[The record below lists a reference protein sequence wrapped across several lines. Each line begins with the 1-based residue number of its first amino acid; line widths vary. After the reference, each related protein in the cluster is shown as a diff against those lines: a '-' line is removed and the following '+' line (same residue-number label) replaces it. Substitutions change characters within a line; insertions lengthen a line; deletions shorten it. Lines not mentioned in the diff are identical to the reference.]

1 MDEEYVL
8 MAHITS
14 HGYYD
19 GFQVGLLDN
28 IFNIEVET
36 NYNEKIMKL
45 YQGRKESHPVL
56 TLKKERSLLEEA
68 LEWAKAE
75 EKYVLFEMVEDDDYP
90 PIGLVKEISEDYIC
104 VQCYDGYG
112 EKDGFA
118 YLKRENIVRACIDGK
133 EGQDLEI
140 LCREKE

>member
-1 MDEEYVL
+1 

-90 PIGLVKEISEDYIC
+90 PIGLVKEI
-104 VQCYDGYG
+104 
-112 EKDGFA
+112 
-118 YLKRENIVRACIDGK
+118 
-133 EGQDLEI
+133 
-140 LCREKE
+140 